1 VEVIDA
7 FAGEVRGTM
16 GVFPG
21 RFVGDLN
28 MLTGQAVSLSAMV
41 CENGKV
47 LAIPPEELKEV
58 VTEEPDLSDIILK
71 AFLARRSWGMRT
83 GLGLRIV
90 GSRHSR
96 DATRLSEFAARNQLP
111 HVWIE
116 LEEDAK
122 AEALLEKFGTK
133 PSEAPVTM

>member
-1 VEVIDA
+1 
-7 FAGEVRGTM
+7 M
-16 GVFPG
+16 SVFPG

-41 CENGKV
+41 RENWKV

-58 VTEEPDLSDIILK
+58 VTEEPNLSDIILK
-71 AFLARRSWGMRT
+71 AFLARRSWGMRI

-96 DATRLSEFAARNQLP
+96 DATRLREFAARNQLP

-116 LEEDAK
+116 LEEYAK
-122 AEALLEKFGTK
+122 AEALLEKFGAK

>member
-1 VEVIDA
+1 M
-7 FAGEVRGTM
+7 VR
-16 GVFPG
+16 
-21 RFVGDLN
+21 
-28 MLTGQAVSLSAMV
+28 
-41 CENGKV
+41 ENGKV

-58 VTEEPDLSDIILK
+58 VTEEPDLFDIILK

-96 DATRLSEFAARNQLP
+96 DATRLREFAARNQLP

-122 AEALLEKFGTK
+122 AETLLEMFGTK